1 MVQMVLVDYLGVE
14 FGHFRWGGQGMAQHN
29 PIGQS
34 GGQGLR
40 KQELSH
46 GLANLPGLWTIGLF
60 QAGTQASH
68 GVAVG
73 LGNGFVENLAKGV
86 IAEQQMN
93 ALGKGLLQAKGPLK
107 QAEGETV
114 LSESPGLVEQLVENQ
129 MALGVLGQS
138 GETDDFVEV
147 SLVAVQVAGHNDFTA
162 SGKLQK
168 LALAAGV
175 GQVSLAV
182 LVIKLNNGLLG

>member
-1 MVQMVLVDYLGVE
+1 
-14 FGHFRWGGQGMAQHN
+14 MAEHDA
-29 PIGQS
+29 IGQTC
-34 GGQGLR
+34 GQGLR

-46 GLANLPGLWTIGLF
+46 GLANLPGLWAIGLF

-114 LSESPGLVEQLVENQ
+114 LSGSPGLVEQLVENQ
-129 MALGVLGQS
+129 MALGVLGQG

-147 SLVAVQVAGHNDFTA
+147 SPVAVQVAGHNDFTRG
-162 SGKLQK
+162 GKIQK

-175 GQVSLAV
+175 GQVGLAA
-182 LVIKLNNGLLG
+182 LVIEFYNGLVG